1 MFPTVSIRSLHLEYQ
16 LWVRE
21 LVFYK
26 EEIKIFEDHLE
37 AVNNKNTK
45 KTVRAQ
51 VEHFQNQFVLQ
62 KEVIDILKHNL
73 NTSEKQLASFV
84 YDMSGMGLESIK
96 MDNHPKLRE
105 DMITFR
111 KLYKELKQDFRR
123 FESEWM

>member
-37 AVNNKNTK
+37 ALNNKNTK
-45 KTVRAQ
+45 NTVRAQ

-62 KEVIDILKHNL
+62 KEVIDTLKHNL
-73 NTSEKQLASFV
+73 NISEKQLASFV

-111 KLYKELKQDFRR
+111 KLYKELKQDVMR

>member
-45 KTVRAQ
+45 KTVRAH

-62 KEVIDILKHNL
+62 KEVIDTLKHNL
-73 NTSEKQLASFV
+73 NISEKQLASFV

-111 KLYKELKQDFRR
+111 KLYKELKNDFRR